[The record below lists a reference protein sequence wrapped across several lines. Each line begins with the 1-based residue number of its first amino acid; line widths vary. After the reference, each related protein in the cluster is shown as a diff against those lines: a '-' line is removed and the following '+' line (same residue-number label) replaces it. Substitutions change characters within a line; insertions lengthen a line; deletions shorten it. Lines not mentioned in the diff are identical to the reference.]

1 MLLLVIF
8 AKEIQSNHGICTY
21 HIECY
26 FYTPSRGFSFSG
38 LNGIICKRRVGIG
51 FLLKFHLV
59 KFILIEKSIQLDIE

>member
-26 FYTPSRGFSFSG
+26 FYTPSRGFCFSG
-38 LNGIICKRRVGIG
+38 SNGIIWRGGGIG
-51 FLLKFHLV
+51 FLLKFHL
-59 KFILIEKSIQLDIE
+59 EKVHFDREIQSVGY